1 MDRKAIWE
9 RLGGTGTPTALQ
21 LFDAL
26 CSVDAQS
33 RRLGS
38 ASLFTDHFG
47 PEDYLEAAEEMLADP
62 QTPEETKGGLRK
74 ALGIA

>member
-1 MDRKAIWE
+1 LDRKAIWE
-9 RLGGTGTPTALQ
+9 RLGGTGNPTALQ

-38 ASLFTDHFG
+38 ASLLTDHFG
-47 PEDYLEAAEEMLADP
+47 PEDYVDAAEEMLADP
-62 QTPEETKGGLRK
+62 QTPEETKESLRK
-74 ALGIA
+74 ALRIA

>member
-1 MDRKAIWE
+1 MDRKAIWK

-26 CSVDAQS
+26 SSIDAQS

-38 ASLFTDHFG
+38 PSLLTDHFG
-47 PEDYLEAAEEMLADP
+47 PEDYVDAAEEMLADP
-62 QTPEETKGGLRK
+62 QTPEETKEGLRK
-74 ALGIA
+74 ALGIG